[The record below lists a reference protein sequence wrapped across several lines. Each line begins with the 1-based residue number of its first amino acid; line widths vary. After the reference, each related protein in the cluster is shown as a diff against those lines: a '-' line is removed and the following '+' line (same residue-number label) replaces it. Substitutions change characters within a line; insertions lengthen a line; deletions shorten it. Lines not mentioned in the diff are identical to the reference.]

1 MTNLGVSEIIA
12 IVTILATV
20 ISVAVRMQILIA
32 ANDAKAE
39 ARVKA
44 IETLFEAKLNAV
56 VEKLMDAQ
64 KANVEL
70 MNVKIGTLQSAHEQ
84 HREAIWSAM
93 RGVQRI
99 TGKAHVFNSDV
110 ESDK

>member
-1 MTNLGVSEIIA
+1 MNNLGVGEIIA
-12 IVTILATV
+12 IVTMLATV
-20 ISVAVRMQILIA
+20 ISVAVRMQSLIN

-44 IETLFEAKLNAV
+44 IETLFEARLTAMV
-56 VEKLMDAQ
+56 DKLMDAQ

-70 MNVKIGTLQSAHEQ
+70 MNVKIGTLQSAHE
-84 HREAIWSAM
+84 HNREAIWSAV
-93 RGVQRI
+93 RGIQRI